1 MSDAPGWLFSVDW
14 HDKLMGFHNST
25 FPVGI
30 YGCMGTFSRYMDFI
44 SVWDSNPPTI
54 GLRYIQHLFETKRP
68 TFNIRTDCE
77 TETGKLAAI
86 HAFLCDNRDDV
97 DDSTDLVIYMAPA
110 ITNKIE
116 RWRDLHERME
126 VYFKQQLSE
135 LLQTGS
141 CDPNSVTN
149 RRILAYIFI
158 RVV

>member
-1 MSDAPGWLFSVDW
+1 
-14 HDKLMGFHNST
+14 MGFHNST

-30 YGCMGTFSRYMDFI
+30 YGCMGTFSRYKDFI

-54 GLRYIQHLFETKRP
+54 GLRYIQHLFETKRL
-68 TFNIRTDCE
+68 TFNIRMDCG
-77 TETGKLAAI
+77 TETGKLATI
-86 HAFLCDNRDDV
+86 HAFLCDNRDDM
-97 DDSTDLVIYMAPA
+97 DDSTDLVIYGPA

-116 RWRDLHERME
+116 RWRDLHETME

-141 CDPNSVTN
+141 YDPNSVTN

>member
-1 MSDAPGWLFSVDW
+1 
-14 HDKLMGFHNST
+14 
-25 FPVGI
+25 
-30 YGCMGTFSRYMDFI
+30 MDFI

-54 GLRYIQHLFETKRP
+54 GLRYIQHLFETKRL
-68 TFNIRTDCE
+68 TFNIRMDCG

-97 DDSTDLVIYMAPA
+97 DDSTDLLSMAPA

-141 CDPNSVTN
+141 YDPNSVTN
-149 RRILAYIFI
+149 
-158 RVV
+158 

>member
-1 MSDAPGWLFSVDW
+1 
-14 HDKLMGFHNST
+14 
-25 FPVGI
+25 
-30 YGCMGTFSRYMDFI
+30 MDFI

-54 GLRYIQHLFETKRP
+54 GLRYIQHLFETKRL
-68 TFNIRTDCE
+68 TFNIRMNCG

-97 DDSTDLVIYMAPA
+97 DDSTDLVIYAPA

-135 LLQTGS
+135 LLQYFKQDLMTQTVS
-141 CDPNSVTN
+141 QTEEFWHTYSFE
-149 RRILAYIFI
+149 LSKK
-158 RVV
+158 

>member
-14 HDKLMGFHNST
+14 RDKLIGFHNST

-54 GLRYIQHLFETKRP
+54 GLRYIQHLFETKRL
-68 TFNIRTDCE
+68 TFNIRMDCG

-97 DDSTDLVIYMAPA
+97 DDSTDLVIYGLC
-110 ITNKIE
+110 NN
-116 RWRDLHERME
+116 
-126 VYFKQQLSE
+126 QQDKTVE
-135 LLQTGS
+135 GFAWEDGGVLQTTVIWATS
-141 CDPNSVTN
+141 N
-149 RRILAYIFI
+149 RILWLKQCHKP
-158 RVV
+158 